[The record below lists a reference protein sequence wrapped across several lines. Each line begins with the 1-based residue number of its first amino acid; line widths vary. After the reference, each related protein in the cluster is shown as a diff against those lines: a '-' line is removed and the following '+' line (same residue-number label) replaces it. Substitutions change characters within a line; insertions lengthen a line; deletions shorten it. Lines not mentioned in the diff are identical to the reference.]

1 MKNALEEVIDS
12 LHDGLLTKSGAR
24 FCACEQCRDD
34 AIAHALNKARPR
46 YVGSATLGAA
56 VTRVNLDSDQARA
69 ELSVLVLDAMRR
81 VNENPRHGPDGFVP
95 SGGGAT

>member
-12 LHDGLLTKSGAR
+12 LHDGLRSRSGAR
-24 FCACEQCRDD
+24 FCSCSKCRDD
-34 AIAHALNKARPR
+34 VIAHALNKARPR

-56 VTRVNLDSDQARA
+56 VTRVNLDTDQARA

-81 VNENPRHGPDGFVP
+81 VDENPRHGPEGFVP
-95 SGGGAT
+95 TGGGAT